1 MSLEHYENC
10 HAKTNRCSRNK
21 SRRCC
26 AQAVPHRRQLL
37 AMTAVEWWNDNI
49 FRYAAALAFYTL
61 FSLSPIILIAMGI
74 ASFFYVPALAAQSI
88 EMRVGDVVGS
98 EGARAVKQVIE
109 ASNASGKSVWAIIA
123 GAVTFILGA
132 SVVFGELQAALNTI
146 WDVQPGKAGGMI
158 LRVVLKRVRS
168 FIIALTLGL
177 LLVFSL
183 VSSTLID
190 GMEAF
195 AVNRL
200 PGIPWPW
207 HIANGAVLFWVVVL
221 LFGLIY
227 NICSRRAPRMAGRLD
242 RRNGHR
248 CALCHRKIRHPS
260 LSSEGGDCRQL
271 WSGWITRGAAGVGL
285 LLGAH
290 QLFGAE
296 FTFVYAKHRGR
307 KIDPPTSQSTREGN
321 NFRLRLIE

>member
-1 MSLEHYENC
+1 M
-10 HAKTNRCSRNK
+10 KTATQERTGAAGTRAGTVALRRFRTASR
-21 SRRCC
+21 
-26 AQAVPHRRQLL
+26 LL
-37 AMTAVEWWNDNI
+37 GMAAVEWWNDNI

-74 ASFFYVPALAAQSI
+74 ASFFYVPALAAKSI

-146 WDVQPGKAGGMI
+146 WDVQPSKAGGMI

-207 HIANGAVLFWVVVL
+207 HIANGAVLFCVVVL

-227 NICSRRAPRMAGRLD
+227 KYLPDVRLAWRDVWTGAMVTGVLFVIGKYGIRLYLQKAAIAG
-242 RRNGHR
+242 
-248 CALCHRKIRHPS
+248 S
-260 LSSEGGDCRQL
+260 F
-271 WSGWITRGAAGVGL
+271 GAAGSLAVL
-285 LLGAH
+285 LVWVYYSALIS
-290 QLFGAE
+290 FYGAE

-307 KIDPPTSQSTREGN
+307 KIDPTNLAVHTGKKHLPGKTDGIKS
-321 NFRLRLIE
+321 